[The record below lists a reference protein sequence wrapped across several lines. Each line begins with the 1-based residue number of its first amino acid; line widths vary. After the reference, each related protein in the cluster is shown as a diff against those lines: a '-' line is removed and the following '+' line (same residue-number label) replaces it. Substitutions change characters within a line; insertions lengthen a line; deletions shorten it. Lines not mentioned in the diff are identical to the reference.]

1 VDPGFFLGSYA
12 YKEDGQIF
20 AEGDPAEYLYQII
33 DGAVRKYKMLSDGR
47 RQVVMFHLPGE
58 VFGFEKESIRRF
70 TAEAVVV
77 TRVRFMKQRSLEATA
92 NRDLLLVH
100 DLLNMMTSRLQ
111 HAEDHM
117 LLLGRKNATERVT
130 AFLLEM
136 DRRLMQAGFLSLPMS
151 RRDIADYLGLT
162 VETVSRILAF
172 FESEKM
178 LDFLDAKQRQIV
190 LLDRKRLGQ
199 FNAR

>member
-1 VDPGFFLGSYA
+1 VDPGSFLGSYS
-12 YKEDGQIF
+12 YKEDSQIF
-20 AEGDPAEYLYQII
+20 TEGGPVEYLYQII

-58 VFGFEKESIRRF
+58 VFGFEKGSIRRF
-70 TAEAVVV
+70 TAEAVVD
-77 TRVRFMKQRSLEATA
+77 TRVRFMKRRSLEVAA
-92 NRDLLLVH
+92 NRELLLVH

-117 LLLGRKNATERVT
+117 LLLGRKNATERVA

-136 DRRLMQAGFLSLPMS
+136 DRRLMQVGFLSLPMN

-162 VETVSRILAF
+162 VETVSRILAS

-178 LDFLDAKQRQIV
+178 IDFLDAKQRQIV
-190 LLDRKRLGQ
+190 LLDRKRLAA
-199 FNAR
+199 FNI